1 MRVEAWLFG
10 ITTIFL
16 VLVTP
21 AYWFIT
27 DAATTATRIR
37 VAPAPTGPAPPR
49 WS

>member
-1 MRVEAWLFG
+1 MKVEAWLFG

-27 DAATTATRIR
+27 DAADNCGTKE
-37 VAPAPTGPAPPR
+37 APAAPTGPAPPR